1 MNIQQHWRLKPQR
14 YQLIGTKCKNCG
26 SVHFPPAQV
35 CSECKSIEI
44 IAYKLP
50 RHGKV
55 YSFTKVHDLPSEFES
70 QGAYFMGLIDL
81 EDGTRIQAQI
91 TDTDF
96 VEIGMPVE
104 MVTRKIKDATNDQGI
119 LVYGYKFRPI
129 IK

>member
-14 YQLIGTKCKNCG
+14 YQLIGTKCEKCD
-26 SVHFPPAQV
+26 SKFFPPKQV
-35 CSECKSIEI
+35 CSECKHSELIP
-44 IAYKLP
+44 YKLSP
-50 RHGKV
+50 TGKIF
-55 YSFTKVHDLPSEFES
+55 SFTKVHDLPSEFES
-70 QGAYFMGLIDL
+70 HGAYFMALIDL
-81 EDGTRIQAQI
+81 DDGLRIQAQV